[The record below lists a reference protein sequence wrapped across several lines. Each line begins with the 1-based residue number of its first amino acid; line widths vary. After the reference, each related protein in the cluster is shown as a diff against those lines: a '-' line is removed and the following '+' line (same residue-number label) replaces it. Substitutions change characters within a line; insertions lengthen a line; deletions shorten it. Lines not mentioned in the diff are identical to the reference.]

1 MMGFPWAVLTFSG
14 WNWLAPAAGFLFLG
28 CLVLFWSYRAAPP
41 GPIRWICL
49 SLKVAALVALA
60 LCLLEPLWF
69 GERARPGA
77 NLFAVLAD
85 NSQSLQIKDN
95 GSTQT
100 RGEKLRELLDPARA
114 DWLATLGDTFEL
126 RRYLFDTRLQAT
138 TDFHELA
145 FDGRATALGSA
156 LRTLSDRFQGRPL
169 AGILLMTDG
178 NATDLRDLRDLT
190 ADLAHSPPIY
200 PVVMGRTDAIK
211 DIALAQLSATQS
223 AFEDAPVSVQADATA
238 AGFQGRP
245 IVARLTNDTGHL
257 VQSQTLTAGADGD
270 HLAFRFQLK
279 PDKSGLL
286 FYRIS
291 VGAAGGNESLEGFP
305 SASPSSA
312 KFPGQPAPVATSPGD
327 SGEATLANNSRVLVV
342 NRGGGPYRI
351 LYVSGHPNW
360 EFKFL
365 NRAAQ
370 EDKELDVVG
379 LIRIARSEPKF
390 DYRGRV
396 GETSNPLYRGFSTQS
411 AEEVQR
417 YDKPVFFRMNTR
429 DETELQSGFPT
440 VPEDLY
446 PYDAVVLD
454 DVEAAYFSPVQAML
468 LQKFVSERGGGFLM
482 LGGMQSFREGNY
494 LRTPVGDMLPVYLDG
509 ATGSPLPPPGG
520 WRFQLTREGLLQ
532 PWARLRDNES
542 DERARR
548 DVMPGFQVVNWVRGI
563 KPGASVIASLHD
575 RSGVETPAIAIQR
588 FGRGRT
594 AALTI
599 GDIWR
604 WGLQN
609 DAAHRDMDKSWRQLL
624 RWLIAD
630 VPKRVELSVEPI
642 SGDPNNS
649 VRLQV
654 RARDAKFQPMDD
666 ASVAIEVQPVLFE
679 GETGGAATKPV
690 KVLAEPALTEAGL
703 YEATYVPR
711 LTGGYRATAVVTNSV
726 GAEVGRAEAGWSS
739 DLAAEEFHSL
749 TPNVSLLETIAQRTG
764 GRVVAAADLA
774 AFVRH
779 LPETKAP
786 VMETWSFPLWHT
798 PEMFGFALL
807 CLLAEWGLRRRKGM
821 P

>member
-1 MMGFPWAVLTFSG
+1 MTGLPWAVLTFSG
-14 WNWLAPAAGFLFLG
+14 WNWLVPAAGFLVLS

-41 GPIRWICL
+41 GPVRWICL

-95 GSTQT
+95 GSVET
-100 RGEKLRELLDPARA
+100 RGENLRKLLDPARA

-190 ADLAHSPPIY
+190 SDLAHAPPVF
-200 PVVMGRTDAIK
+200 PVVIGRSEAIK

-238 AGFQGRP
+238 AGFLGQP
-245 IVARLTNDTGHL
+245 IVARLTNDSGQL
-257 VQSQTLTAGADGD
+257 VQSQTLPAGADNE

-279 PDKSGLL
+279 PEKSGLL
-286 FYRIS
+286 FYRVS
-291 VGAAGGNESLEGFP
+291 VGAVENESLAGFRPQANP
-305 SASPSSA
+305 STA
-312 KFPGQPAPVATSPGD
+312 KPLGQPAPAKARAD

-370 EDKELDVVG
+370 EDKELDLIG
-379 LIRIARSEPKF
+379 LIRVARSEPKF

-396 GETSNPLYRGFSTQS
+396 GETSNPLYRGFSNQS

-417 YDKPVFFRMNTR
+417 YDKPVLIRINTR
-429 DETELQSGFPT
+429 DATELQSGFPT

-446 PYDAVVLD
+446 AYDAVVLD

-494 LRTPVGDMLPVYLDG
+494 RRTPVGDMLPVYLDG
-509 ATGSPLPPPGG
+509 PAGSPPPPAGG

-575 RSGVETPAIAIQR
+575 RSGAETPAIAIQR
-588 FGRGRT
+588 FGRGRS
-594 AALTI
+594 AALMV

-604 WGLQN
+604 WGLRD

-630 VPKRVELSVEPI
+630 VPKRVELTVEPQ

-654 RARDAKFQPMDD
+654 RARDAKYQPMDE
-666 ASVAIEVQPVLFE
+666 ASVAIEVLPVLFD
-679 GETGGAATKPV
+679 GAAGGAATKPV
-690 KVLAEPALTEAGL
+690 RILAEPALTEAGL

-764 GRVVAAADLA
+764 GRVIAASDLSS
-774 AFVRH
+774 FVRH
-779 LPETKAP
+779 LPLTKVP
-786 VMETWSFPLWHT
+786 VMESWSFPLWHT
-798 PEMFGFALL
+798 PEMFGFALV